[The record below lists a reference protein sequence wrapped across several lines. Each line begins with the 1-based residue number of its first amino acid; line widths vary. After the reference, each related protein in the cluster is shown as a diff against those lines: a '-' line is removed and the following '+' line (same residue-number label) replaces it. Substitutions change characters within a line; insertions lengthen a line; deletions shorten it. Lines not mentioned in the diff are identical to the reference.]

1 MMCHNCGTVEL
12 TGLQTKFC
20 SIKCNNAVSNR
31 KKTMGRVRNGTI
43 LKAWGRWKAKDKMI
57 QAVICSNGMIV
68 NV

>member
-1 MMCHNCGTVEL
+1 MCENCGTVKL

-43 LKAWGRWKAKDKMI
+43 LKAWGRWKAKDKVI
-57 QAVICSNGMIV
+57 QAVICSNEAIA